1 MFTRSE
7 MDQFQNVPSKNMLTG
22 LLQKHIQRVS
32 IRTLSK
38 NSSPQSREAWH
49 PIDSQAT
56 EVSPRSLLIEAIR
69 VRKNYKKSTL
79 IKQGA
84 FNAFY
89 QLTDT
94 VMGTFAYR
102 PEQY

>member
-1 MFTRSE
+1 
-7 MDQFQNVPSKNMLTG
+7 MDRLFLVFSFRLC
-22 LLQKHIQRVS
+22 
-32 IRTLSK
+32 LS
-38 NSSPQSREAWH
+38 
-49 PIDSQAT
+49 DTQAT

-102 PEQY
+102 PEHYQHPPKY